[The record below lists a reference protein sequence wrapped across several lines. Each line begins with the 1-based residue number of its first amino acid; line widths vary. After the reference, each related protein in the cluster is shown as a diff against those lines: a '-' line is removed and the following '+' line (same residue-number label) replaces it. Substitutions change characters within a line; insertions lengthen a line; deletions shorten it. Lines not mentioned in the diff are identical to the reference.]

1 MIDTRNIKIKKLVKE
16 AIIPQY
22 QTEGS
27 AGFDFHSL
35 IYTVVLPGT
44 QELIPTGIAIELPE
58 GTELQLRARSGLAVK
73 YMITVTNSPG
83 TIDSDYRGE
92 IKIIL
97 INHSK
102 VPFVVNVKDRIAQGV
117 FKEYLRANFIEV
129 DELSNS
135 SRGEGGYGHTG
146 V

>member
-1 MIDTRNIKIKKLVKE
+1 
-16 AIIPQY
+16 
-22 QTEGS
+22 
-27 AGFDFHSL
+27 
-35 IYTVVLPGT
+35 
-44 QELIPTGIAIELPE
+44 
-58 GTELQLRARSGLAVK
+58 
-73 YMITVTNSPG
+73 MITVTNSPG